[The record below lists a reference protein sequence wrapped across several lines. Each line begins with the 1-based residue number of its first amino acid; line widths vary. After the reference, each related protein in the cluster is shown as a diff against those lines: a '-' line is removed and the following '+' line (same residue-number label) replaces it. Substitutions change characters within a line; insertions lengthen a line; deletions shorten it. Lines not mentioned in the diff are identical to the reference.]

1 MTRLR
6 LSLATAVAALL
17 LMSAAPAAH
26 AQNAS
31 CPWMQGAKTPEQR
44 ADELIKAMS
53 LDQKI
58 HQVTFSNPPWMAYYG
73 TAGHIDGTPE
83 LCIPTLVLSD
93 AGSGVAG
100 TQHET
105 TTFPSGVAQAATWNP
120 ALEHQFGEALGQ
132 EAWNKGINI
141 MLGPGMNIARIATNG
156 RNFEYMG
163 EDPFLTG
170 TTAAA
175 VVRGIQSNPVLAQV
189 KHYAANNQETDRNT
203 IDAVVDERTLRE
215 IYLPGFERAIKD
227 GQAGSI
233 MCSYNVLN
241 GKHACENH
249 ELLDGYLRRD
259 WGFTGFVTSDWGAT
273 HSTVDSALAGLDME
287 VHAAPPPYYGDPLK
301 QAVTEGKVPMARLDG
316 MLRHQF
322 VPMFRFGLF
331 DKPPVTQPQAYTN
344 DAVTPEH
351 RSLAR
356 RIAEEAAVLLK
367 NDGPILPL
375 DHGTG
380 RTIGVIGYAAGPVG
394 GSQTSG
400 GGGSSKGSG
409 VPVPVS
415 PLEGIQHQAAAHGD
429 KVLYADG
436 SSDADATAVASA
448 SDVVVV
454 VPGDSELEGSDR
466 PDLGMHP
473 GVCPFPVCVNPPGLD
488 QDAMIEAA
496 AAANPN
502 TVVVIAAGAPVA
514 MPWLGKVK
522 AVLDQ
527 WYAGVENGNA
537 IASIIYGE
545 TNPSGKLPQTFP
557 KRLEDMPARTP
568 EQYPGKDGKA
578 IYSEGLQV
586 GYRWFDAQGIEPLFP
601 FGFGLSYTAFRYGD
615 LAATS
620 TGAQTARVQFS
631 VTNTGSRR
639 GAETAQVYVG
649 FPSADGEPP
658 HQLKGF
664 EKVGLDDGQSKTVT
678 IDLPARSFQHWD
690 AANSAWVASRGC
702 YGVFVGGSPRD
713 LPLQAKVPVAGGS
726 CGATAK
732 TRRCIS
738 RRAMTVHLRRLH
750 GRRIRSVAVYTNG
763 KKTQARRGG
772 GRALRLRFAGRAK
785 GTVHVRMVVRT
796 RSGRSVVDR
805 RTYHLCIRGKKS

>member
-6 LSLATAVAALL
+6 LSLASAVAALL

-26 AQNAS
+26 AQTAS

-100 TQHET
+100 TQQGT

-132 EAWNKGINI
+132 EAWNKGINV

-175 VVRGIQSNPVLAQV
+175 AVRGIQSNPVLAQV

-203 IDAVVDERTLRE
+203 IDAVVDERTMRE

-241 GKHACENH
+241 GKHACENP

-259 WGFTGFVTSDWGAT
+259 WGFTGFVTSDWGAQ

-287 VHAAPPPYYGDPLK
+287 MNAAPPQYYSDPLK

-316 MLRHQF
+316 MLRHVF

-331 DKPPVTQPQAYTN
+331 DKPPVTQPQAYTD

-436 SSDADATAVASA
+436 SSQADADAVARA

-454 VPGDSELEGSDR
+454 VAGDSELEGSDR
-466 PDLGMHP
+466 TDLSMHP

-488 QDAMIEAA
+488 QDKMIESA

-514 MPWLGKVK
+514 MPWLGKVR

-527 WYAGVENGNA
+527 WYAGLENGNA
-537 IASIIYGE
+537 LASVIYGE

-557 KRLEDMPARTP
+557 KAVGDMAAHTP
-568 EQYPGKDGKA
+568 RQYPGADGKA
-578 IYSEGLQV
+578 VYSEGLEV
-586 GYRWFDAQGIEPLFP
+586 GYRWFDARGIAPLFP
-601 FGFGLSYTAFRYGD
+601 FGYGLSYTTFRYGD
-615 LAATS
+615 LSVTPR
-620 TGAQTARVQFS
+620 GEGARVQFT
-631 VTNTGSRR
+631 VTTTGKRS
-639 GAETAQVYVG
+639 GAEVSQLYIG
-649 FPSADGEPP
+649 FPARDGEPP
-658 HQLKGF
+658 RQLKGF
-664 EKVGLDDGQSKTVT
+664 DKVALEAGQAKTVT
-678 IDLPARSFQHWD
+678 LDLDARSFEHWD
-690 AANSAWVASRGC
+690 TTKHGWAATRGC
-702 YGVFVGGSPRD
+702 YTIAVGGSSRD
-713 LPLQAKVPVAGGS
+713 LPLSGAVPIAGGA
-726 CGATAK
+726 CDGATSK
-732 TRRCIS
+732 RCTS
-738 RRAMTVHLRRLH
+738 RRSFTVRLRGLRGARVRRATVFVNG
-750 GRRIRSVAVYTNG
+750 GRGQVHKVS
-763 KKTQARRGG
+763 
-772 GRALRLRFAGRAK
+772 GRALKLRF
-785 GTVHVRMVVRT
+785 
-796 RSGRSVVDR
+796 SGRQR
-805 RTYHLCIRGKKS
+805 